1 MPRGFRSTGRSRAA
15 VRTEV
20 RWVSYYQ
27 TENTRSRANEV
38 RFQLN
43 KKEAGIKTLRI
54 VLLVTGIL
62 TGAVLSSAQGPP
74 SNDLRDALNALQP
87 VINSVVSQCTNT
99 SGETS
104 LFSAATVPVTSQNPF
119 TPQLITP
126 GSPSPGSVGGY
137 YQLALYLSSQG
148 HYISRMTFPAVF
160 ITNADQLN
168 GIDARYRVD
177 LYAKAY
183 RIYDTRTRRWSDWTT
198 AGSFGNDVH
207 YASFMLQRKHG
218 NWEIQGGFLINTT
231 GKLKAVN
238 CATLPSP

>member
-1 MPRGFRSTGRSRAA
+1 
-15 VRTEV
+15 
-20 RWVSYYQ
+20 
-27 TENTRSRANEV
+27 
-38 RFQLN
+38 
-43 KKEAGIKTLRI
+43 
-54 VLLVTGIL
+54 
-62 TGAVLSSAQGPP
+62 
-74 SNDLRDALNALQP
+74 
-87 VINSVVSQCTNT
+87 
-99 SGETS
+99 
-104 LFSAATVPVTSQNPF
+104 
-119 TPQLITP
+119 
-126 GSPSPGSVGGY
+126 
-137 YQLALYLSSQG
+137 
-148 HYISRMTFPAVF
+148 MTFPAVS